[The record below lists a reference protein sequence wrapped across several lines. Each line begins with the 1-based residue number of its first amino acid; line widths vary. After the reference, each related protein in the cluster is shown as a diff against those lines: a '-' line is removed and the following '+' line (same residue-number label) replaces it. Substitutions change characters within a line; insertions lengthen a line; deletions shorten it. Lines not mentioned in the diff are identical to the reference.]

1 MGKHASA
8 ISSSL
13 SATKA
18 KKAAVADPTAA
29 PAATGLAGLFSAAS
43 KTQFARVAK
52 AEEFEKKRA
61 NITPKVTSEEQEK
74 LDASAQRKQD
84 KKAKRKIKPRPE
96 NKAKG
101 SSSSVS
107 TAITDASGSAST
119 APTEAGT
126 FKDARTVFI
135 GNVPVS
141 ETIKSITKFCTE
153 FGEVDT
159 VRLRSVPVA
168 GTAVDEAGNQDL
180 VRKVCANKKDFGTQ
194 KGSLNAYVVFKEKSA
209 VAKAL
214 AANNRVMGAGTK
226 VQGKGQTDGPDAL
239 SKVSV
244 GRHLRI
250 DLVKPTLFD
259 PKRSVFIGALPHYA
273 DEEEVRNH
281 FAAALPN
288 GQADIENIRIVRD
301 ADTMIGKG
309 IAYLLLKSSD
319 AVMQALSLHKQKYRK
334 RWELRVTICGKRTKR
349 TEAEKKS
356 KNDKHVHG
364 KGEKRK
370 REGVGEEE
378 GDSSGAAV
386 ALASE
391 GEWRTENKKTRWRER
406 DPADIPE
413 RKPMAVNAASA
424 LKRMKSQKSKV
435 APHVK
440 ALKTANTRKKVLA
453 ERGQIKKDGRK
464 GKRLGGNVKKAMKA
478 SKGKKI

>member
-1 MGKHASA
+1 MGKHGSA

-13 SATKA
+13 RATKA
-18 KKAAVADPTAA
+18 KAAVADPTAA

-43 KTQFARVAK
+43 QTQFARVAK

-226 VQGKGQTDGPDAL
+226 VKGKVQTDGPDPDAP
-239 SKVSV
+239 SKVSE

-288 GQADIENIRIVRD
+288 GQDDIENIRIVRD

-309 IAYLLLKSSD
+309 FAYLLLKSSD

-370 REGVGEEE
+370 REGEEE
-378 GDSSGAAV
+378 GDSSDAAV
-386 ALASE
+386 APASE
-391 GEWRTENKKTRWRER
+391 SEGRTENKKTRWRER

-413 RKPMAVNAASA
+413 RKPMAINAASA

>member
-18 KKAAVADPTAA
+18 KAAVADTTAA

-96 NKAKG
+96 NKVKG
-101 SSSSVS
+101 ISSSVS
-107 TAITDASGSAST
+107 TAVTDASGSAST

-226 VQGKGQTDGPDAL
+226 VKVQTDGSDAV
-239 SKVSV
+239 SKVSA

-288 GQADIENIRIVRD
+288 GQDDIENIRIVRD

-370 REGVGEEE
+370 REGEGEEE
-378 GDSSGAAV
+378 GDSADAAV
-386 ALASE
+386 DPAAE
-391 GEWRTENKKTRWRER
+391 GEGRTENKKTRWRER

-413 RKPMAVNAASA
+413 RKPMAVNAESA
-424 LKRMKSQKSKV
+424 LKRMKSKKSKV

>member
-18 KKAAVADPTAA
+18 KAAVADTTAA

-96 NKAKG
+96 NKVKG
-101 SSSSVS
+101 ISSSVS
-107 TAITDASGSAST
+107 TAVTDASGSAST

-226 VQGKGQTDGPDAL
+226 VKVQTDGSDAV
-239 SKVSV
+239 SKVSA

-288 GQADIENIRIVRD
+288 GQDDIENIRIVRD

-370 REGVGEEE
+370 REGEGEEE
-378 GDSSGAAV
+378 GDSADAAV
-386 ALASE
+386 DSTAE
-391 GEWRTENKKTRWRER
+391 GEGRTENKKTRWRER

-413 RKPMAVNAASA
+413 RKPMAVNAESA
-424 LKRMKSQKSKV
+424 LKRMKSKKSKV